1 MSAPLQLHLHS
12 RLSTWL
18 QWIGQRQ
25 LRDETRNIH
34 VLGFGASCIR
44 GLTIYYLIL
53 PYLQPCAYRTTPT
66 SRTRLLYEF
75 IRWSRQVVTG
85 GFMTSLKSKCRH
97 LNGILITIWARN
109 WHSGNV
115 RWSPRQIFSSNHS
128 NGNVDFLNDIS
139 PIANLNRYYMIYFS
153 ILTPLWVGILRK
165 EPSIWGLSQCLCDQ
179 NIGQSPWS
187 LKIIRIHYT
196 LMW

>member
-1 MSAPLQLHLHS
+1 MFWYFV
-12 RLSTWL
+12 RLLLEVWRYIILS
-18 QWIGQRQ
+18 
-25 LRDETRNIH
+25 
-34 VLGFGASCIR
+34 
-44 GLTIYYLIL
+44 YLIFSHACIEQH
-53 PYLQPCAYRTTPT
+53 QPVGPASYV
-66 SRTRLLYEF
+66 F

-109 WHSGNV
+109 WHSDNG
-115 RWSPRQIFSSNHS
+115 RWSPRQFFSSNHS
-128 NGNVDFLNDIS
+128 NGNGDFLIDIS

-153 ILTPLWVGILRK
+153 IFTPLWVGILGK
-165 EPSIWGLSQCLCDQ
+165 ELSQCLCDQ